1 MSDTPAHPHITKEV
15 AVANG
20 RKPDYRVFISR
31 KSEGSDKAFYTDV
44 GAAWEVSND
53 GISIKLNAL
62 PTDGS
67 LVLFPNRD
75 EEHR

>member
-1 MSDTPAHPHITKEV
+1 MAFPFPHITKED

-44 GAAWEVSND
+44 GGAWLVKND
-53 GISIKLNAL
+53 GISIQLNAL
-62 PTDGS
+62 PVDGN
-67 LVLFPNRD
+67 LILFPNRD
-75 EEHR
+75 EERR